1 MPVTEKAMHD
11 AANRHS
17 ADRRMV
23 MEMAIAILDLK
34 RKMYQDHEDD
44 VSRWYR
50 HRHINE
56 GHSYPACIHGASN
69 WTDYDNI
76 CGPCENG
83 YTYFD
88 YLRDARESLDEAQ
101 NRWTKY
107 WEAQHHYIWMI
118 SNGYDAEKAGQFSQW
133 AHNKWLV
140 VR

>member
-17 ADRRMV
+17 AETRKIHELALVILAAKRRAYEEYDEAV
-23 MEMAIAILDLK
+23 TAHYRDPEM
-34 RKMYQDHEDD
+34 RK
-44 VSRWYR
+44 YR
-50 HRHINE
+50 FPN
-56 GHSYPACIHGASN
+56 CIHGTSN

-76 CGPCENG
+76 CGACEEG
-83 YTYFD
+83 YGYFD
-88 YLRDARESLDEAQ
+88 YLRDLGDSLAEAKT
-101 NRWTKY
+101 RWAKY